1 MNKLKRWWVFL
12 LVCLV
17 CVVPT
22 TAFADSVRVNRT
34 DLLIKLIRQAVQNQY
49 KIASNN
55 VLILW
60 NDQDLEEK
68 LSKMGSGLTV
78 EVNDQ
83 DLSNLISRSSI
94 LLKVMQGD
102 QYKGRIPI
110 RLKVDAWVD
119 AYQTTRALAPDEA
132 LSANVIE
139 AQRIRLSE
147 LPAQVVRAP
156 FRLEDYQARQA
167 IAAKTIL
174 SLTLLKERPLVVSG
188 TQVRVVVIDGAL
200 RLVARG
206 ESLETG
212 IRNQWVR
219 VKILNFGTEKIIKAR
234 VTDAGEVTYKI
245 DA

>member
-1 MNKLKRWWVFL
+1 MNKLKRWWVLL

-17 CVVPT
+17 CGLPT

-34 DLLIKLIRQAVQNQY
+34 DLLIKLIRQAMQDQY
-49 KIASNN
+49 KVASNN

-68 LSKMGSGLTV
+68 LSKMGAGLSV

-83 DLSNLISRSSI
+83 DLSNLLNRSSI

-102 QYKGRIPI
+102 LYKGRIPI

-132 LSANVIE
+132 LSPNLLE
-139 AQRIRLSE
+139 AQRLRLSE

-174 SLTLLKERPLVVSG
+174 SLPLLKERPLVVSG

-200 RLVARG
+200 RLIARG
-206 ESLETG
+206 EALESGT
-212 IRNQWVR
+212 RDQWVR
-219 VKILNFGTEKIIKAR
+219 VKILNFGTEKMIRAR
-234 VTDAGEVTYKI
+234 VTDAGEVTFKI